1 MKRLTLAS
9 LIALA
14 ACQSFTDVEQKRP
27 YSCNWRDAGVDECP
41 TGWRCGYDN
50 RCFNP
55 TVPVG
60 LKTCKLTQDCF
71 DGFRCSA
78 ENACFNPGIEA
89 PRSCRESA
97 DCAPNWRCGITSVC
111 QNRDAGAT
119 SLGRRGQQQS
129 HIALPDQ
136 AGSGTRG
143 DADHRNAKA
152 AGMGDDIGQFR
163 RFTRI

>member
-97 DCAPNWRCGITSVC
+97 DCAPNWRCGITNCLRASVPMRC
-111 QNRDAGAT
+111 PPT
-119 SLGRRGQQQS
+119 SLHCQ
-129 HIALPDQ
+129 ITLALSSRWAQ
-136 AGSGTRG
+136 RVFATT
-143 DADHRNAKA
+143 ALVWNA
-152 AGMGDDIGQFR
+152 
-163 RFTRI
+163 